1 MQRIP
6 QRISSRIVP
15 VSSVAAIKAILLFA
29 VLSLITPATALAQK
43 KKQRKTFRERLQI
56 ADSLRLQLRQSADR
70 GQMLRWADSLFI
82 DRVLSSKMGE
92 KKKQRLLRQYHKR
105 QARIRRYDRLLFRG
119 DSLLAAK
126 YNKIKYDTAY
136 IARPDARWTVKF
148 TGVLSGADMQTVTKT
163 DALERRT
170 HVMADCRGT
179 FSVAAAYRGLGLS
192 LSVNPAKLA
201 GKNKDYEFNLN
212 SYSNR
217 YGFDVVYLSSKTF
230 HGHRYVD
237 GRRVDVGRGQVSQNA
252 LNLNFYYAFNSRR
265 FSFPAAFSQSYVQKR
280 SAGSWMIGASFDG
293 SKTEMKDMTI
303 RLNEFAVGGGYA
315 YNLVVHRHWLFHL
328 SALPTVT
335 VYSHDYTKTRI
346 SASGEESAATADA
359 AISDVATTT
368 SAATP
373 AAGQSVSA
381 DGTTALSVDE
391 STDSSADSYTYRNSM
406 EYHFPSVIIT
416 GRAAVVYSW
425 RNKFA
430 GATAIYNYS
439 VAGDD
444 AHLQLHR
451 NKWRVRMFFGFRF

>member
-15 VSSVAAIKAILLFA
+15 VSSIATIKVILLFV
-29 VLSLITPATALAQK
+29 VLSLMTPATALAQK
-43 KKQRKTFRERLQI
+43 KKQRKTFREKLQI

-82 DRVLSSKMGE
+82 DRVLRSNMGE

-105 QARIRRYDRLLFRG
+105 QARMQRYDRLLFRG

-136 IARPDARWTVKF
+136 IARPDARWTVKL

-237 GRRVDVGRGQVSQNA
+237 GKRVDVGRGQVLQNA

-315 YNLVVHRHWLFHL
+315 NNLVVHRHWLFHL

-335 VYSHDYTKTRI
+335 IYSHDYTKTRI
-346 SASGEESAATADA
+346 SATGEESAAAADA
-359 AISDVATTT
+359 AISDGATTT
-368 SAATP
+368 SAASTSP
-373 AAGQSVSA
+373 DVSA
-381 DGTTALSVDE
+381 DE
-391 STDSSADSYTYRNSM
+391 STDSSTGSYTYRNSM